1 MDRIY
6 ILEKEKPLKAVF
18 MLSKASFIS
27 NTLTIIL
34 GIIETFIV
42 GKYLGALGLGAMAIY
57 MPINLVIIAT
67 TLLFTAGTGSL
78 ISRLLGAGEEEK
90 SQEAV
95 GNVFATIGFISVVLT
110 VLGIIFAEPIIF
122 FIGDNKNLDIYS
134 MNYIRM
140 MFLSTLFYPL
150 TLSINSIIRAEGNNK
165 YITHG
170 RTIAVL
176 VNLILDILLVGF
188 FKFGIVALGISYL
201 VSKLSNLLYGIYYFK
216 FKSTI
221 KMKVKYIKVSFNLIK
236 DTIGIGVSSFVN
248 QGMGSISY
256 FLLNQLILEYG
267 GEGYLAVY
275 SVAYKIN
282 SFVQLFLES
291 ISFGTQ
297 PLIGYNKGKGNM
309 ERVNS
314 IYKVAVI
321 SAFLLVLILTTLIL
335 IFSKPIVEL
344 FLNEGFL
351 INKAVISLR
360 IIMITAPINAIIILT
375 MMKYR
380 ALGYAKKLFYL
391 SLLRKTVF
399 FIPFLYIMPMLLKNK
414 IIGLWLVF
422 PISNILFFLVLFY
435 FVFIYKNK
443 KEN

>member
-6 ILEKEKPLKAVF
+6 ILEEEKPLRAVF

-34 GIIETFIV
+34 GFIEIFIV

-57 MPINLVIIAT
+57 MPINLVIIAV

-78 ISRLLGAGEEEK
+78 ISRLLGSGEKEK
-90 SQEAV
+90 SQKAV
-95 GNVFATIGFISVVLT
+95 GNVLATIGFISIILT
-110 VLGIIFAEPIIF
+110 VLGITFAEPIIF
-122 FIGDNKNLDIYS
+122 FIGNNRILDVYS
-134 MNYIRM
+134 INYIRV
-140 MFLSTLFYPL
+140 MFISTLFYPL

-170 RTIAVL
+170 RIIAVL
-176 VNLILDILLVGF
+176 VNLILDVLLVCF
-188 FKFGIVALGISYL
+188 LKIGIVALGISYL
-201 VSKLSNLLYGIYYFK
+201 VSKLSNLIYGIYYFK
-216 FKSTI
+216 FKSTLKI
-221 KMKVKYIKVSFNLIK
+221 KIKYIKVSLILIK
-236 DTIGIGVSSFVN
+236 ETIGIGISSFVN

-256 FLLNQLILEYG
+256 FLLNQLILVYG
-267 GEGYLAVY
+267 GEGYLAIY
-275 SVAYKIN
+275 SVVYKIN

-321 SAFLLVLILTTLIL
+321 SAFLLILLLTTLIL
-335 IFSKPIVEL
+335 IFSKFIVEL
-344 FLNEGFL
+344 FLNENFL
-351 INKAVISLR
+351 IDKAVVCLR
-360 IIMITAPINAIIILT
+360 IIIVTAPINAIIILT

-414 IIGLWLVF
+414 IIGLWIVF

-435 FVFIYKNK
+435 FVFIYSNK
-443 KEN
+443 KDK